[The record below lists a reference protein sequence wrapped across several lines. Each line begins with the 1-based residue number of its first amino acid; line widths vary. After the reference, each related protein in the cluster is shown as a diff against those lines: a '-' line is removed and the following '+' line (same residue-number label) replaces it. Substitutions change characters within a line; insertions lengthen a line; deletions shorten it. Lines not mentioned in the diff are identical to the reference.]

1 MPISGKLFFF
11 DMKLYRLLITIPL
24 LLPLLSLA
32 QNGFIRGTVIDGDLG
47 EPLFGA
53 NILIENGSGGAVT
66 DFDGKFEISIAPGT
80 YVLNASFIG
89 LADIKITDVKVLS
102 EEVTLIDN
110 VIMKAESNQLNTFT
124 VSANVIRNTE
134 AAIINIKKKS
144 ASVMDGISAAKF
156 RRIGDS
162 DAASAI
168 KRVTG
173 VSVEAGKYVYVR
185 GLGDRYTK
193 TMLNGLDIP
202 GLDPDRNSIQIDIF
216 PTSLIGNMTVL
227 KSASAEFPADFTGGI
242 VNIETVD
249 FPDKKIFDVS
259 IGVGFN
265 PEMHFNSDYLSY
277 PGGRTDF
284 LGFDDGTREIP
295 TTDPLQA
302 PVRELS
308 SYFSK
313 EEIKNFSD
321 KFSKNL
327 AVEKNPS
334 FMDYNFSTTIGN
346 QKKLNEKYRLGYF
359 ASINYR
365 KEQRHY
371 DDFEVGEYQKNVD
384 QTKTELAYVTVQR
397 GAKST
402 DNVLLGAIGGIAL
415 KTANSSIKLSVL
427 HLQNGENTASLF
439 SVDNNGGSEVAGQ
452 SGYVGIAHNLQYN
465 QRSISN
471 LLLHGK
477 HILKDKAWE
486 INWKVSPTLSSLEDP
501 DIRKAGLTT
510 GLPGT
515 DSIVNA
521 GETGFP
527 KRIWRDL
534 DESSLNTKIDF
545 TRNYKYRGK
554 SARFKF
560 GSSISVKNRD
570 YSIIEYNLNAPLSP
584 VVNGGVNSMVADSN
598 FWPNGSS
605 FFYTNS
611 ILPVQVGSSLIAR
624 QNPNEY
630 NSRSA
635 NIGTYVSNEFKP
647 FFKTKVILGLRVES
661 FQQWHTGRNQTYAT
675 TSHLPENQRSGLS
688 LDDDLVLNAIDLFPS
703 ANIIYA
709 LSDDQNLRL
718 SYAKT
723 IARPSFKELS
733 YAQIY
738 DPLTDRM
745 FNGALSPSQDWDGNL
760 VETRIDNIDI
770 RWEWFAKKAQL
781 LSISAFFKNFD
792 DPIELTQIQLN
803 ATSQE
808 FQPKNVGQGRVIGAE
823 FEFRKNFEFLN
834 PKLEKLT
841 WSGNLTLVQSQIN
854 MTEYE
859 FQLRKR
865 NLRGG
870 ETVKNTRTM
879 AGQAPY
885 LINSGLTYVVDNKN
899 LDLGLFYNVQGPSII
914 VVGGS
919 IYSDVYS
926 EPFHSLRFNISKKLD
941 KEGKK
946 RVKIGVSNI
955 LNDDRE
961 QFYKAYES
969 TDKVYTKF
977 SPGVAFS
984 ASFSYK
990 L

>member
-1 MPISGKLFFF
+1 MNFQKIYFFLLF
-11 DMKLYRLLITIPL
+11 LIPSTL
-24 LLPLLSLA
+24 FA
-32 QNGFIRGTVIDGDLG
+32 QTGIIRGTVIDGDLG

-53 NILIENGSGGAVT
+53 NVLIENGSGGAIT
-66 DFDGKFEISIAPGT
+66 DFDGKFEIDIAPGT
-80 YVLNASFIG
+80 YNLNITFIG
-89 LADIKITDVKVLS
+89 LADAKINEDKVVLDQ
-102 EEVTLIDN
+102 VTLVDN
-110 VIMKAESNQLNTFT
+110 VVLQAKSNQLKTFT

-134 AAIINIKKKS
+134 AAMINIKKKS
-144 ASVMDGISAAKF
+144 ASVRDGISAAKF

-173 VSVEAGKYVYVR
+173 VSVESGKYVYVR

-259 IGVGFN
+259 VGLGFN
-265 PEMHFNSDYLSY
+265 PSMHFNSEYLTS
-277 PGGRTDF
+277 PGGSTDF
-284 LGFDDGTREIP
+284 LGFDDGSREIP
-295 TTDPLQA
+295 TTNPLKA

-308 SYFSK
+308 NYFSQN
-313 EEIKNFSD
+313 EIQQFAD

-327 AVEKNPS
+327 AVENKTS
-334 FMDYNFSTTIGN
+334 FLDYNFSTTIRN
-346 QKKLNEKYRLGYF
+346 QKKIGDKYKLGYF

-365 KEQRHY
+365 KEQRHFDNY
-371 DDFEVGEYQKNVD
+371 EIGEYQKNVD
-384 QTKTELAYVTVQR
+384 QSETELAYVTVQR
-397 GAKST
+397 GVKST
-402 DNVLLGAIGGIAL
+402 DNVLVGAIGGLAL
-415 KTANSSIKLSVL
+415 KTSKSSLKLTAL

-452 SGYVGIAHNLQYN
+452 SGYIGIAHNLQYN

-471 LLLHGK
+471 ILLNGK
-477 HILKDKAWE
+477 HILQDKKWE
-486 INWKVSPTLSSLEDP
+486 INWKLSPTFSSLEDP

-510 GLPGT
+510 GGT
-515 DSIVNA
+515 DSTVNS

-534 DESSLNTKIDF
+534 EETSLNAKADVI
-545 TRNYKYRGK
+545 RNYKFKGK
-554 SARFKF
+554 AAKFKM
-560 GSSISVKNRD
+560 GSSLAFKNRD
-570 YSIIEYNLNAPLSP
+570 YSIIEYNLSAGGSP
-584 VVNGGVNSMVADSN
+584 IVKGGVNSMVADSN
-598 FWPNGSS
+598 FWPKGSS

-611 ILPVQVGSSLIAR
+611 VLPVLSGNNLIAR

-630 NSRSA
+630 NSSSLNA
-635 NIGTYVSNEFKP
+635 GAYISNEFQP
-647 FFKTKVILGLRVES
+647 LYKTKVIIGLRIEN

-675 TSHLPENQRSGLS
+675 QSHLPENQRNGLY
-688 LDDDLVLNAIDLFPS
+688 LDNELVLDAIDFFPS
-703 ANIIYA
+703 ANLIYS
-709 LSDDQNLRL
+709 LTKEQNIRV

-760 VETRIDNIDI
+760 VETRIENIDI
-770 RWEWFAKKAQL
+770 RWEWFIKQGQL
-781 LSISAFFKNFD
+781 VSLSAFYKKFD

-808 FQPKNVGQGRVIGAE
+808 FQPKNVGEGRVIGAE
-823 FEFRKNFEFLN
+823 FEFRKNFDFLN
-834 PKLEKLT
+834 PKLKKLIF
-841 WSGNLTLVQSQIN
+841 SGNLTLVNSQIN

-859 FQLRKR
+859 YQLRKR

-870 ETVKNTRTM
+870 EKVENTRTM

-885 LINSGLTYVVDNKN
+885 LINGGLTYENEKANFDF
-899 LDLGLFYNVQGPSII
+899 GLFYNVQGPSII

-926 EPFHSLRFNISKKLD
+926 EPFHSLRCNVSKKLD
-941 KEGKK
+941 EEGKK
-946 RVKIGVSNI
+946 RIKLGVSNL

-961 QFYKAYES
+961 QFYKAYQS
-969 TDKVYTKF
+969 SDKVYSKF

-984 ASFSYK
+984 VSFSYK